1 MPTPPRIAWYH
12 DFISPFAYLHWPR
25 VRALAA
31 THAVDTVPI
40 LFASVLDAIGQKGP
54 AEIPG
59 KREYTYRYVLWR
71 ARRDGVPLR
80 FPDAHPFNPLP
91 TLRLAIAA
99 GNTVEA
105 TTAIY
110 DWIWAQGRTADSV
123 EALAPLCAALGVET
137 AALGRDDVKSAL
149 RHNTEA
155 AIAAGV
161 YGVPTL
167 AIGDALFWGGDA
179 HDFALDALADPRLFD
194 DDEMRRVATLP
205 IGIRRA

>member
-1 MPTPPRIAWYH
+1 MTIRWYH

-31 THAVDTVPI
+31 THAVESVPI

-54 AEIPG
+54 AELAG
-59 KREYTYRYVLWR
+59 KREFTYRHVLWR

-91 TLRLAIAA
+91 ALRLATAA

-110 DWIWAQGRTADSV
+110 DWIWAQGRAADSV
-123 EALAPLCAALGVET
+123 AALAPLCAALGVAT
-137 AALGRDDVKSAL
+137 DALASDGVKSAL
-149 RHNTEA
+149 RANTEHA
-155 AIAAGV
+155 LAAGV
-161 YGVPTL
+161 FGVPTL
-167 AIGDALFWGGDA
+167 AVGDALFWGGDA
-179 HDFALDALADPRLFD
+179 HDFALAAIADPRLLD